1 MLIIAEE
8 KKFDKLSSLQDM
20 LGHIGKLIAAG
31 DDRLAYSYKG
41 KIWEFTYRIRLKN
54 IKIIKDCLLEVKDW
68 EDYPKHES
76 DDNRF
81 STEDIIKA
89 IYNVR
94 PVIRNKIRDIT
105 WTWDVPDASDPDA
118 LEEGVR
124 FNDTYGIF
132 LSIRRGYGKNRAA
145 NVFSVVEAAILDAA
159 NRDWYYQ
166 HEKEY

>member
-20 LGHIGKLIAAG
+20 LGHVGKLIAAG
-31 DDRLAYSYKG
+31 DDRLAYFYKG
-41 KIWEFTYRIRLKN
+41 KIWEFTYRTRFERT
-54 IKIIKDCLLEVKDW
+54 KIVKDW

-105 WTWDVPDASDPDA
+105 WDVPDASYPDA
-118 LEEGVR
+118 LEEGLR
-124 FNDTYGIF
+124 FNNAYGIF
-132 LSIRRGYGKNRAA
+132 LSIRRGYGKNITD

>member
-20 LGHIGKLIAAG
+20 LSHVGKLIAAG

-41 KIWEFTYRIRLKN
+41 KIWEFTYRTRFEHM
-54 IKIIKDCLLEVKDW
+54 KIVKDCLLEVKDW

-105 WTWDVPDASDPDA
+105 WDVPDAGDPDA
-118 LEEGVR
+118 LEEGLR
-124 FNDTYGIF
+124 FNNTYGIF
-132 LSIRRGYGKNRAA
+132 LSIRRGYHKNITD
-145 NVFSVVEAAILDAA
+145 NVFSVVEASILDAA